1 LQKTMTVLQ
10 ATQASFTKLASMSL
24 FDFLK

>member
-1 LQKTMTVLQ
+1 MTVLQ